1 MTASPPR
8 VVVAG
13 IGNLMRGDDGVGP
26 VVATRLAPALPASV
40 RTLVGLGDPL
50 ELIEV
55 WDGAELAIV
64 VDAVVSGAPPGTIHV
79 LDADEPLPS
88 MFRRLSTHL
97 FSVAQVIE
105 LGRVM
110 ERTADR
116 VVVIGV
122 EAASMDQ
129 DQIGL
134 TPQIDAAAREV
145 VSIVTAMVDDHLS
158 HDVGAVGNA

>member
-1 MTASPPR
+1 MTAPKTR

-26 VVATRLAPALPASV
+26 VVATRLAPALPPSV
-40 RTLVGLGDPL
+40 KTLVGLGDPL

-64 VDAVVSGAPPGTIHV
+64 VDAVVSGSPPGTIHV
-79 LDADEPLPS
+79 LDADAPLPS

-110 ERTADR
+110 ERIADR
-116 VVVIGV
+116 VVVIGI

-129 DQIGL
+129 DKVGL
-134 TPQIDAAAREV
+134 TPEIDAAAREV
-145 VSIVTAMVDDHLS
+145 VAIVRAMVEEVLK
-158 HDVGAVGNA
+158 HDVGAPGNA